1 MDWTIKNVSIS
12 NLLGR
17 HNIYWELSPSVNIL
31 GGPNGSG
38 KSTILRAIFATLAE
52 KSGLSEDIA
61 CRFDYINI
69 FFNNGNTEFLNRSYD
84 SNAKRIEKNEDKSQ
98 KMKDWE
104 GKDFK
109 MIKIRFQ
116 DLDIPARP
124 DNFRVIYINS
134 ADQIASNAAASIQE
148 SSLQDKNNL
157 TYLDLLIEA
166 ELNKYNQLFTQH
178 TQKAFQSPEGLRATA
193 LMQLQ
198 ELFGKFADSLRQ
210 FMPDYKIA
218 DMSSLKFERDDE
230 ENGFEHPFGF
240 TSLSTGEKQL
250 VYLLLA
256 TTNTLGAPTLLLLD
270 EADIGMH
277 IDWKKILLRELRAIN
292 PNMQIIAATHSPSL
306 IEGWYDNVREIS
318 QLYTF

>member
-1 MDWTIKNVSIS
+1 MDWTIKSVSIS

-17 HNIYWELSPSVNIL
+17 HNIYWELYPSVNIL

-52 KSGLSEDIA
+52 KSSLSEEMA
-61 CRFDYINI
+61 CRFDSIRLY
-69 FFNNGNTEFLNRSYD
+69 FQNGNTEFLNRAYNPNSKD
-84 SNAKRIEKNEDKSQ
+84 IKKEEDKSQ

-104 GKDFK
+104 GKDFEI
-109 MIKIRFQ
+109 IKIRLR
-116 DLDIPARP
+116 DIDIPARP

-134 ADQIASNAAASIQE
+134 ADQIASNAAAFIQE
-148 SSLQDKNNL
+148 SSLQDKSNL

-178 TQKAFQSPEGLRATA
+178 TQKALQSPENLRATA

-198 ELFGKFADSLRQ
+198 ELFDTFVNSLTH

-218 DMSSLKFERDDE
+218 DMSSLKFERNDE

-256 TTNTLGAPTLLLLD
+256 VTNTLEAPTLLLLD
-270 EADIGMH
+270 EADLGMH

-318 QLYTF
+318 QLDTF

>member
-1 MDWTIKNVSIS
+1 MDWTIKTIDIS

-17 HNIYWELSPSVNIL
+17 HNIHWDLSPTVNIL
-31 GGPNGSG
+31 GGSNGSG
-38 KSTILRAIFATLAE
+38 KSTILRAIYAAITE
-52 KSGLSEDIA
+52 KSSLSEETTR
-61 CRFDYINI
+61 RFDYINI
-69 FFNNGNTEFLNRSYD
+69 LFRNGNEIFDRIYNP
-84 SNAKRIEKNEDKSQ
+84 NAKEAKKEDDKSR
-98 KMKDWE
+98 KMKEWE
-104 GKDFK
+104 GKGFK
-109 MIKIRFQ
+109 MADER
-116 DLDIPARP
+116 LPETDIPAQS
-124 DNFRVIYINS
+124 DNFKVIYINS
-134 ADQIASNAAASIQE
+134 ADQIASNAATFMQE
-148 SSLQDKNNL
+148 SSFQDKSNL
-157 TYLDLLIEA
+157 TYLDLLIES

-178 TQKAFQSPEGLRATA
+178 TQKAFQTA
-193 LMQLQ
+193 GTSKTSEIFRLQ

-256 TTNTLGAPTLLLLD
+256 TTNTLEAPTLLLLD
-270 EADIGMH
+270 EADLGMH

-318 QLYTF
+318 QLYTS